1 MLLIAITD
9 KGYLPLGEAFSLDEA
24 IELLPGYLRAANE
37 AGHQVSSIEAWLNRN
52 GAYRLAIVDTEE
64 INKRAGLSA
73 ASAKAT
79 KAYFPDGRFRIGDL
93 VKWKS
98 QAGPFAD
105 TGTVCAPGRL
115 KEGDCHFGDK
125 TLWAVWIGDDDG
137 KPRFVNVDDCTLIS
151 RAEASHEA

>member
-37 AGHQVSSIEAWLNRN
+37 AGHTVARIEAWLNRN

-64 INKRAGLSA
+64 INKRAGLGA
-73 ASAKAT
+73 ASAKADT
-79 KAYFPDGRFRIGDL
+79 ASSPIFNIGDRIL
-93 VKWKS
+93 WISPNDKKR
-98 QAGPFAD
+98 D
-105 TGTVCAPGRL
+105 TGVVIAGHETYHGVKTVWGIWDSNGARG
-115 KEGDCHFGDK
+115 
-125 TLWAVWIGDDDG
+125 
-137 KPRFVNVDDCTLIS
+137 FVNSDDCRVIS